1 MSTSADVNASV
12 NLERLAS
19 HARLT
24 RQTSHARRQT
34 RERARGRTFIDMHTH
49 LIIYF
54 CFIQTTQP
62 DHSSHMCPHTLTTNT
77 HTPQPPRQGALFVSA
92 PLWSATRGRHEGVR
106 PMHVQKQKK
115 MYMLARSLRTC
126 ERKSIDAALL
136 RLDEP
141 LPSFG
146 PEVVT
151 DAHAMLV
158 KEKRMRI
165 DWATLPSAVDP
176 HSTTW
181 RGSSIPGDGSV
192 DTTSHA
198 TMRKTI
204 NPRSERK
211 RAQVE
216 NFASMLSA
224 AAPPAGSRVVDF
236 GAGSGNLV
244 LPLASLFPQATL
256 GNELELTAIH
266 VSSYCYNVC
275 CHTATT
281 YVSSYCSSRSSISLP

>member
-1 MSTSADVNASV
+1 
-12 NLERLAS
+12 
-19 HARLT
+19 
-24 RQTSHARRQT
+24 
-34 RERARGRTFIDMHTH
+34 MH
-49 LIIYF
+49 
-54 CFIQTTQP
+54 
-62 DHSSHMCPHTLTTNT
+62 M
-77 HTPQPPRQGALFVSA
+77 
-92 PLWSATRGRHEGVR
+92 
-106 PMHVQKQKK
+106 QKQKK

-136 RLDEP
+136 RLDEL

-151 DAHAMLV
+151 DAHTMLV

-256 GNELELTAIH
+256 GNELELVVPIYCVHTTTATVYVLIVLLHMCPHTAIPAAQVRSRRCQGAVH
-266 VSSYCYNVC
+266 RTPHPTLRCRGPQQRRASCDVDRGVC
-275 CHTATT
+275 CSFRHRALATC
-281 YVSSYCSSRSSISLP
+281 VRPRQRCGAAGEPHSYATSV

>member
-1 MSTSADVNASV
+1 
-12 NLERLAS
+12 
-19 HARLT
+19 
-24 RQTSHARRQT
+24 
-34 RERARGRTFIDMHTH
+34 MH
-49 LIIYF
+49 
-54 CFIQTTQP
+54 
-62 DHSSHMCPHTLTTNT
+62 M
-77 HTPQPPRQGALFVSA
+77 
-92 PLWSATRGRHEGVR
+92 
-106 PMHVQKQKK
+106 QKQKK

-136 RLDEP
+136 RLDEL

-224 AAPPAGSRVVDF
+224 AAPPAGSRIVDF

-256 GNELELTAIH
+256 GNELEL
-266 VSSYCYNVC
+266 VVPLYMCPQLLLCMFSYCYYICVLILLFPQLKFVAVDVKAQSIALLTRRCAAAGLSNVEPAVTSIEAYAAPFDIALSLHAC
-275 CHTATT
+275 GPASDAVLRASLIHTLLV
-281 YVSSYCSSRSSISLP
+281 YKGVSF

>member
-1 MSTSADVNASV
+1 
-12 NLERLAS
+12 
-19 HARLT
+19 
-24 RQTSHARRQT
+24 
-34 RERARGRTFIDMHTH
+34 
-49 LIIYF
+49 
-54 CFIQTTQP
+54 
-62 DHSSHMCPHTLTTNT
+62 
-77 HTPQPPRQGALFVSA
+77 
-92 PLWSATRGRHEGVR
+92 
-106 PMHVQKQKK
+106 
-115 MYMLARSLRTC
+115 MLARSLRTS

-136 RLDEP
+136 RLDEL

-176 HSTTW
+176 HTTTW

-224 AAPPAGSRVVDF
+224 ASPPAGSRVVDF

-256 GNELELTAIH
+256 GNELELVVQLYICPHICVLILLFPQLNFVAVDVKAQSIALLTRRCAAAGLSNVEPAVTSIEAYAAPFDIALSLH
-266 VSSYCYNVC
+266 ACGPASDAVLWPQATSVCGFQLVYAALRSYSV
-275 CHTATT
+275 
-281 YVSSYCSSRSSISLP
+281 

>member
-1 MSTSADVNASV
+1 
-12 NLERLAS
+12 
-19 HARLT
+19 
-24 RQTSHARRQT
+24 
-34 RERARGRTFIDMHTH
+34 
-49 LIIYF
+49 
-54 CFIQTTQP
+54 
-62 DHSSHMCPHTLTTNT
+62 MCPNTLTT

-92 PLWSATRGRHEGVR
+92 PLWSATRGRHKGVR
-106 PMHVQKQKK
+106 PMHMQKQKK

-236 GAGSGNLV
+236 GAGTGNLV

-256 GNELELTAIH
+256 GTELELVAQL
-266 VSSYCYNVC
+266 YMCP
-275 CHTATT
+275 HTATV
-281 YVSSYCSSRSSISLP
+281 YVVILPLLMCPHTALPAAQFRCRRRQGAVHRTPHPTLRCRGPQQRRAGCDVDRGVCCSFRHRALATCVRPRQRCGAAGLGFRA